1 LIARASATD
10 PNARFQTAAEL
21 RDALR
26 EATSIDDAATAAPA
40 PEPLTASPITAVV
53 VGADTAA
60 TARATGVAVT
70 SVLPVAAAA
79 GAVVTPPPRTGEA
92 PVTKRRRFRRA
103 KPTYPKVAK
112 APKPL
117 KPMKPPKPKRR
128 AAKAAAAS
136 VAVGVPMASPKRERT
151 WKLRHWVVT
160 FAAPLLLVVA
170 GVVVYAKLTESP
182 PSKPVPDIVDRELFA
197 AAGILHDAGFEL
209 EARWVDSPRPGGTI
223 LEQRPPPGQKL
234 EEGSTVLMTIS
245 KTDALVPE
253 VGTMDVEEAKVELR
267 NVGLSAVVTPD
278 YRDDVDPGTVTGST
292 PAAYMRARKT
302 EPVQLLV
309 ATDPHVKVPNVV
321 GLDQASATAQLQAL
335 GLEVAVQT
343 ASSSSR
349 PVGQVGKSSPGSGA
363 TVVRGDTVTL
373 TVSSGPKQLNVPVVL
388 GWDRDDAIS
397 EIEDAGLAVNLL
409 TTVVTSGGDVDT
421 VVAQDPPGGKAA
433 EGSTITI
440 TVGVRRK

>member
-1 LIARASATD
+1 
-10 PNARFQTAAEL
+10 
-21 RDALR
+21 
-26 EATSIDDAATAAPA
+26 
-40 PEPLTASPITAVV
+40 
-53 VGADTAA
+53 
-60 TARATGVAVT
+60 
-70 SVLPVAAAA
+70 VLPVGAAA
-79 GAVVTPPPRTGEA
+79 GAVVAPPPRTGDA
-92 PVTKRRRFRRA
+92 PVHERRRFRRA
-103 KPTYPKVAK
+103 KPEYPKLAK
-112 APKPL
+112 ASKPV

-128 AAKAAAAS
+128 ARKAAAS
-136 VAVGVPMASPKRERT
+136 VAVAPKHERT

-170 GVVVYAKLTESP
+170 GVVAYAKLTESP
-182 PSKPVPDIVDRELFA
+182 PRKPVPDIVDRELFA

-223 LEQRPPPGQKL
+223 LDQRPVPGQKL
-234 EEGSTVLMTIS
+234 EEGSTVVMTIS

-278 YRDDVDPGTVTGST
+278 YRDDIEPGTVTGST
-292 PAAYMRARKT
+292 PAAHMRARKT
-302 EPVQLLV
+302 EPVELLV

-321 GLDQASATAQLQAL
+321 GLDQATATAQLQAL

-343 ASSSSR
+343 ASSSTR

-373 TVSSGPKQLNVPVVL
+373 TVSSGPKQLNVPPVL

-397 EIEDAGLAVNLL
+397 ELEDAGFAVNVL
-409 TTVVTSGGDVDT
+409 TTVVASGGDVDA

-433 EGSTITI
+433 EGATITI
-440 TVGVRRK
+440 TVGVRKK